1 VTERLLTLY
10 SRAQCPLCE
19 DMAAAVGPLAA
30 AAGVPLRTLDVDA
43 DPALRSRFGW
53 DVPLL
58 FAGEREICRHRPDLA
73 AIRGWLAGNP

>member
-1 VTERLLTLY
+1 
-10 SRAQCPLCE
+10 
-19 DMAAAVGPLAA
+19 MAAAVAPLAA
-30 AAGVPLRTLDVDA
+30 AGVALRTLDVDA